1 MTLSQT
7 WYATY
12 SAKQFFYYTSHY
24 TNTDKS
30 VRFWTECIV
39 YASFILDYSGIEK
52 RERERK
58 WMDISAAIR
67 SLTTTRIRIRALYS
81 CQLNRLKCNSFFS
94 DVSNKER
101 AIYFYLR
108 PLFWIL
114 MQSSA
119 VNYSLNFSNNFREE
133 RNSAWCQ
140 RCFSIWPIDGDN
152 GSIWCWQEYTLEY
165 SRRICVSVTKSS
177 PAELCELK
185 MMEISVKLAL
195 PGKSPWTERVDQAT
209 RLVSAMFLPT
219 FTRMM
224 RYDHTWRCEKW
235 WPLPHI
241 WNSDLTLPKHIKWKW
256 YVLES
261 AATAVLH
268 ISANLLFNLMIADWK
283 YVDIARFGKTYWRK
297 YRIAVGRS
305 EKTSSNCIG
314 IDQQSTGYILRR
326 ANHVSL
332 EPMTSIAVAHQVCW
346 IRLRA
351 MVETCFQCEF
361 FYSDRIKK
369 NSVRH

>member
-1 MTLSQT
+1 MLLNAIIFFCVHLNAENAPMKMTLSQT

-177 PAELCELK
+177 LAKMCEFN
-185 MMEISVKLAL
+185 
-195 PGKSPWTERVDQAT
+195 W
-209 RLVSAMFLPT
+209 
-219 FTRMM
+219 
-224 RYDHTWRCEKW
+224 KW
-235 WPLPHI
+235 WKFQ
-241 WNSDLTLPKHIKWKW
+241 WNWRYRENHRERKESIKQ
-256 YVLES
+256 L
-261 AATAVLH
+261 
-268 ISANLLFNLMIADWK
+268 D
-283 YVDIARFGKTYWRK
+283 
-297 YRIAVGRS
+297 
-305 EKTSSNCIG
+305 
-314 IDQQSTGYILRR
+314 
-326 ANHVSL
+326 
-332 EPMTSIAVAHQVCW
+332 
-346 IRLRA
+346 
-351 MVETCFQCEF
+351 
-361 FYSDRIKK
+361 
-369 NSVRH
+369 